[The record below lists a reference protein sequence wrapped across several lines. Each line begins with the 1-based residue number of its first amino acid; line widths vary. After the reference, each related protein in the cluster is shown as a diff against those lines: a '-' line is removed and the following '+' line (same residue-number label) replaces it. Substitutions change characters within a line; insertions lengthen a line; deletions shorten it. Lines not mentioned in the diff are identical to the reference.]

1 MRIRNES
8 ESVKRWI
15 LGQKK
20 ENGVLYEYK
29 YGKSEEHLV
38 VGYSDGRAVKDAH
51 NRERGIIRLR
61 KIYASGFLTKDK
73 LTRWGYSKFFEISY

>member
-1 MRIRNES
+1 MKAKVSKGGYWDRERKTGCCMN
-8 ESVKRWI
+8 
-15 LGQKK
+15 
-20 ENGVLYEYK
+20 K

-61 KIYASGFLTKDK
+61 KIYASGSLTKDK
-73 LTRWGYSKFFEISY
+73 LTRRWGYSKFFEISY